1 MGAGLFPCSRKRH
14 MASDRFKKQMGFVV
28 EMDKLKRIL
37 RQTILTDRSRQET
50 SAEHSWHLGVMA
62 LILSEYAESEVDL
75 LRVLKM
81 VLIHDLVEIDAGDTY
96 CYDQVET
103 QDQAER
109 EEKAADRLFGLLPE
123 DQTQELRGLWEEFEA
138 RKTAEARFAAA
149 LDRLQPILQNY
160 HTEGRMWKKNRISR
174 DQVVARNQPIEDG
187 SPALWDYVFHLL
199 DDAVKKGMFPR

>member
-1 MGAGLFPCSRKRH
+1 

-28 EMDKLKRIL
+28 EMDNLKRVL
-37 RQTILTDRSRQET
+37 RQTILTDRSRRET

-62 LILSEYAESEVDL
+62 LILSEYAESDVDL

-81 VLIHDLVEIDAGDTY
+81 VLVHDLVEIDAGDTY
-96 CYDQVET
+96 CYDPVET

-109 EEKAADRLFGLLPE
+109 EKKAADRLFGLLPE
-123 DQTQELRGLWEEFEA
+123 DQTQELKGLWKEFEA
-138 RKTAEARFAAA
+138 RQTAEARFAAA

-160 HTEGRMWKKNRISR
+160 QTEGAMWKKNGISR
-174 DQVVARNQPIEDG
+174 GQVVARNQPMEDG
-187 SPALWDYVFHLL
+187 SPRLWGYVVQLL

>member
-1 MGAGLFPCSRKRH
+1 
-14 MASDRFKKQMGFVV
+14 MASDRFMKQMGFVV

-37 RQTILTDRSRQET
+37 RQTILTDSSRQET

-62 LILSEYAESEVDL
+62 LILSEYAEREVDV

-103 QDQAER
+103 QDQEQR
-109 EEKAADRLFGLLPE
+109 EKKAADRLFGLLPE

-138 RKTAEARFAAA
+138 QKTPEARFAVA

-160 HTEGRMWKKNRISR
+160 HTEGAMWKKNCISR
-174 DQVVARNQPIEDG
+174 AQVVARNQPIEDG
-187 SPALWDYVFHLL
+187 SPALWDYVVHLL
-199 DDAVKKGMFPR
+199 DDAVKKDMFPR

>member
-1 MGAGLFPCSRKRH
+1 
-14 MASDRFKKQMGFVV
+14 MASDRFEKQMGFVL
-28 EMDKLKRIL
+28 EMDKLKRVL

-62 LILSEYAESEVDL
+62 LILSEYAESDVDL

-81 VLIHDLVEIDAGDTY
+81 VLVHDLVEIDAGDTY
-96 CYDQVET
+96 CYDPVET

-109 EEKAADRLFGLLPE
+109 EGKAADRVFGLLPE
-123 DQTQELRGLWEEFEA
+123 DQTQELKGLWEEFEA

-149 LDRLQPILQNY
+149 LDRLQPIVQNY
-160 HTEGRMWKKNRISR
+160 HTEGAMWKKNGISR
-174 DQVVARNQPIEDG
+174 GQVVARNQPIEDG
-187 SPALWDYVFHLL
+187 SPRLWDYVVQLL

>member
-1 MGAGLFPCSRKRH
+1 MV
-14 MASDRFKKQMGFVV
+14 SDRFMKQMGFVV

-37 RQTILTDRSRQET
+37 RHTILTDRSREET
-50 SAEHSWHLGVMA
+50 SAEHSWHLGVTA

-103 QDQAER
+103 QDQEER
-109 EEKAADRLFGLLPE
+109 AADRLFGLLPE
-123 DQTQELRGLWEEFEA
+123 DQAQELRGLWEEFEA
-138 RKTAEARFAAA
+138 RKTPEARFAVA

-160 HTEGRMWKKNRISR
+160 HTEGAMWKKNRISR
-174 DQVVARNQPIEDG
+174 GQVVARNQPIEDG
-187 SPALWDYVFHLL
+187 SPALWDYVVYLL

>member
-1 MGAGLFPCSRKRH
+1 
-14 MASDRFKKQMGFVV
+14 MASDRFEKQMGFVL
-28 EMDKLKRIL
+28 EMDKLKRVL

-62 LILSEYAESEVDL
+62 LILSEYAESDVDL

-81 VLIHDLVEIDAGDTY
+81 VLVHDLVEIDAGDTY
-96 CYDQVET
+96 CYDPVET

-109 EEKAADRLFGLLPE
+109 EGKAADRVFGLLPE
-123 DQTQELRGLWEEFEA
+123 DQTQELKGLWEEFEA

-149 LDRLQPILQNY
+149 LDRLQPIVQNY
-160 HTEGRMWKKNRISR
+160 HTEGAMWKKNGISR
-174 DQVVARNQPIEDG
+174 GQVVARNQPIEDG
-187 SPALWDYVFHLL
+187 SPRLWEYVVQLL